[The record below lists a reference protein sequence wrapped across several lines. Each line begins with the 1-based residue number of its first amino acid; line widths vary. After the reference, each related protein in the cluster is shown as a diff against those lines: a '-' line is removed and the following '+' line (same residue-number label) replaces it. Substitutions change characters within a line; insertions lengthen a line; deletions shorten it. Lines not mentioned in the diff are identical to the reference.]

1 MARKKTLLIILAAIF
16 VIVVAALAAWYVYLR
31 PADSSLAVV
40 KEKGTLVVGSNIPFG
55 VMEFFDE
62 NGQPAGIDVDIARE
76 IASRL
81 GVKLEFNNYDWDSLF
96 SKVKG
101 GEIDLAISGI
111 TITPERRKEV
121 LFSDSYFN
129 GGQVIVIR
137 SDEQD
142 IRGVSD
148 LAGRR
153 IAVQK
158 DTTGYEEAKKHTP
171 ETQIVAYLNFDSTE
185 NSGIVYDL
193 KAGKFD
199 VIIVDY
205 IQALD
210 MIKHNSGL
218 KIVGVPFTREEYG
231 IIARIG
237 NDSLVQEINSILKK
251 MVKDG
256 TMEKITAKWTLH

>member
-1 MARKKTLLIILAAIF
+1 MSRKKTLSLVLAAAL
-16 VIVVAALAAWYVYLR
+16 VVVAAAVAAWYVYLR
-31 PADSSLAVV
+31 PTDSSLAAI
-40 KEKGTLVVGSNIPFG
+40 EAKGTLVVGSNIPFG

-111 TITPERRKEV
+111 TITPERQKEV
-121 LFSDSYFN
+121 LFSDAYFN
-129 GGQVIVIR
+129 GGQVIVVR

-142 IRGVSD
+142 IKGVSD
-148 LAGRR
+148 LSGKR

-158 DTTGYEEAKKHTP
+158 DTTGYEEAKKYTP
-171 ETQIVAYLNFDSTE
+171 ETQIVTYLNFDSTE
-185 NSGIVYDL
+185 TSGIAHDL

-199 VIIVDY
+199 LIIVDY

-210 MIKHNSGL
+210 TIKHNPGL
-218 KIVGVPFTREEYG
+218 KIIGVPFTKEEYG

-237 NDSLVQEINSILKK
+237 NDSLIQEINSILRK

-256 TMEKITAKWTLH
+256 TIEKITMKWTLH